1 MVDTTADAKGVV
13 GRGLAGGIAA
23 WIVGYLAVYLVHASE
38 IENSLSSSVLNAL
51 TDENVTWK
59 LVGWLFYNAHNVTV
73 KIPGLLGGQTAQN
86 FVAGAEETALTAFLV
101 VPPLLL
107 VAAGIAA
114 VWNTAEEPTTAARN
128 GAAVTLGYLPLSI
141 AGAVVFAVTVGDATA
156 GPNLVTAVLLAG
168 AVYPLLFGALGGLAG
183 GHLSAE

>member
-1 MVDTTADAKGVV
+1 MADTTTDTKRVV
-13 GRGLAGGIAA
+13 AGGLAGGIAA
-23 WIVGYLAVYLVHASE
+23 WLVGYLAVYLTHASE
-38 IENSLSSSVLNAL
+38 IENSVGSTVLNLL

-59 LVGWLFYNAHNVTV
+59 IVGWLFYNAHNVTV
-73 KIPGLLGGQTAQN
+73 RIPGVFGQTAQN

-107 VAAGIAA
+107 VVAGIAT
-114 VWNTAEEPTTAARN
+114 VWNTADDPTTAARN
-128 GAAVTLGYLPLSI
+128 GAAVLLGYLPLSV
-141 AGAVVFAVTVGDATA
+141 AGAVLFAVSVGDATA

-168 AVYPLLFGALGGLAG
+168 AVYPLLFGAIGGLVG